1 MYRRKSQWIEE
12 LDRASGDEEEEKK
25 TGRAKAKT
33 SEVQKLWKWNV
44 DVWHWRSFKEE
55 KKRAR

>member
-1 MYRRKSQWIEE
+1 MKYRSKSQWIE
-12 LDRASGDEEEEKK
+12 ASGDEEEGKK
-25 TGRAKAKT
+25 TERAKAKT